1 MVSHC
6 TEVRSSFS
14 SLVSRWEPTPASRHT
29 TDPGP
34 VCRDASGAILL
45 QSAGPSAPLPSALGA
60 PERDPLCAVTDV
72 ACMMRSAPKPRSRGR
87 HDDAPCQSSAHVIH
101 SIVPFFVLG
110 DHGLPREPS
119 AATQD
124 AAHFTHCAS
133 PRSGQRWRQE
143 ASDVQRTQFNV
154 LAFLVMKVTHARRR
168 NTARHLKNHVAFP
181 IKLPSVVW

>member
-72 ACMMRSAPKPRSRGR
+72 ACMMRSAPKPRSRGW
-87 HDDAPCQSSAHVIH
+87 HDDAPCQSSAHVTH
-101 SIVPFFVLG
+101 SIAPFFVLVTTG
-110 DHGLPREPS
+110 SHGNRVPRRRTLPI
-119 AATQD
+119 
-124 AAHFTHCAS
+124 S
-133 PRSGQRWRQE
+133 PTARPRAR
-143 ASDVQRTQFNV
+143 ASDG
-154 LAFLVMKVTHARRR
+154 ARRHR
-168 NTARHLKNHVAFP
+168 TFKELSLTF
-181 IKLPSVVW
+181 